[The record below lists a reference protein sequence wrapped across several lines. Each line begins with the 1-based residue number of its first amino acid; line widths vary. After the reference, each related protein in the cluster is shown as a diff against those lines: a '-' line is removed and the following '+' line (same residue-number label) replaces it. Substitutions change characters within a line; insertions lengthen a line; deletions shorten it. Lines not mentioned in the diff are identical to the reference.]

1 MKKANEIAVITKKAV
16 QEKMAERHDTTMTYI
31 NNTIAK
37 AIERNA
43 KNGDY
48 SLKIKVSESLDRDL
62 IEKNQ
67 KLLEDVTLNLDC
79 SNLFVLLQLQPFY
92 RLNSWI
98 QRWDKIV
105 Y

>member
-16 QEKMAERHDTTMTYI
+16 QEKMAERHDTTMTFI

-62 IEKNQ
+62 IERV
-67 KLLEDVTLNLDC
+67 LTEHGYDV
-79 SNLFVLLQLQPFY
+79 
-92 RLNSWI
+92 
-98 QRWDKIV
+98 KIKGYEV
-105 Y
+105 SVDWLKEYIKV

>member
-16 QEKMAERHDTTMTYI
+16 QEKMAERHDTTMTFI

-62 IEKNQ
+62 IERV
-67 KLLEDVTLNLDC
+67 LTEHGYDV
-79 SNLFVLLQLQPFY
+79 
-92 RLNSWI
+92 
-98 QRWDKIV
+98 KIKGYEV
-105 Y
+105 SVDWLKEYVKV